1 MRARDLVIGID
12 SSTTSCKAIVWNQLG
27 QAVAEGRAALPML
40 KPQPAWHEQPVE
52 SWQRAAQKA
61 LRQATAQIDTQR
73 LAGLCITTQ
82 RETFALATAEGTPLG
97 NALLWM
103 DERARDTVAEIDR
116 VYGKQ
121 RFHQETG
128 KPLSANLS
136 TAKLAWLKF
145 HHPEWFSGPAPLML
159 DVHASLAHFL
169 TGRFVTSWG
178 CADPM
183 GMFDMRQN
191 DWHAEMI
198 AAMGLEHV
206 LLPEAL
212 PVGTLAGAV
221 TQAAARKTG
230 LPASLPIFA
239 GLGDGQAAGLGV
251 CTVQPGE
258 AFLNLGTA
266 VVSGAFSS
274 NYRVDPAFRTHYGGV
289 PGSYDLETVL
299 LGGTYTITWFMENFA
314 ALQGTKRPTV
324 EMMEAA
330 AAQIPPGADG
340 LVLVP
345 YWNSAMNPYWDASA
359 SGIVVGWRGIH
370 SPAHLY
376 RAILEGIALE
386 QHLATQGVENALG
399 RPIDRFIAVG
409 GGARSPLWRQ
419 IIADVTG
426 KPVYRAE
433 TTEASALGAGILAA
447 AGAGLYPDVLSA
459 AQSMTRID
467 ANPEHPNPNRHT
479 FYSRLYEEVYQ
490 PLFPTLQPAL
500 QRLAH
505 LAGDKGL

>member
-1 MRARDLVIGID
+1 MPSRDLVIGID
-12 SSTTSCKAIVWNQLG
+12 SSTTACKAIVWDQRG
-27 QAVAEGRAALPML
+27 QAVAVGRAALPML
-40 KPQPAWHEQPVE
+40 KPQPAWHEQPVD

-61 LRQATAQIDTQR
+61 LRQVTAQIDTQR

-82 RETFALATAEGTPLG
+82 RETFALAAGDGAPIG

-103 DERARDTVAEIDR
+103 DERARDMVPEIDR
-116 VYGKQ
+116 IYGKQ
-121 RFHQETG
+121 AFHQETG

-136 TAKLAWLKF
+136 TAKLAWMKA
-145 HHPEWFSGPAPLML
+145 HYPDWFIDPPLVL

-183 GMFDMRQN
+183 GLFDMRSN
-191 DWHAEMI
+191 TWHSQMI
-198 AAMGLEHV
+198 LSLGLGS
-206 LLPEAL
+206 LSFPEAL
-212 PVGTLAGAV
+212 PVGALAGTV
-221 TQAAARKTG
+221 TRAAARKTG
-230 LPASLPIFA
+230 LPAGLPLFA

-266 VVSGAFSS
+266 VVSGAFSPD
-274 NYRVDPAFRTHYGGV
+274 YRVDPAFRTHYAGV

-314 ALQGTKRPTV
+314 AAHKTRKPTV
-324 EMMEAA
+324 EIMEVA
-330 AAQIPPGADG
+330 AAQIPPGAQG

-370 SPAHLY
+370 GPAHLY

-386 QHLATQGVENALG
+386 QRLATQGVENALG
-399 RPIDRFIAVG
+399 CPIQRYIAVG
-409 GGARSPLWRQ
+409 GGARSSLWRQ

-447 AGAGLYPDVLSA
+447 AGAGLYPDVLTA
-459 AQSMTRID
+459 AQSMTSIHPD
-467 ANPEHPNPNRHT
+467 PELPDPARHT

-500 QRLAH
+500 QLLAH
-505 LAGDKGL
+505 LTADEGI

>member
-1 MRARDLVIGID
+1 MPARDLVIGID
-12 SSTTSCKAIVWNQLG
+12 SSTTAVKAIVWDRHG
-27 QAVAEGRAALPML
+27 QAMAMGRAPLPML
-40 KPQPAWHEQPVE
+40 KPQPTWHEQPVE

-61 LRQATAQIDTQR
+61 LRQAVAQIDAQR

-82 RETFALATAEGTPLG
+82 RETFALAAQDGAPLSH
-97 NALLWM
+97 ALLWM
-103 DERARDTVAEIDR
+103 DERARDSLGEIDR
-116 VYGKQ
+116 RYGKE
-121 RFHQETG
+121 RFHHETG

-136 TAKLAWLKF
+136 IAKLVWLKA
-145 HHPEWFSGPAPLML
+145 HHPEWFNTPPLVL

-169 TGRFVTSWG
+169 TGRFATSWG

-183 GMFDMRQN
+183 GLFDMRRGV
-191 DWHAEMI
+191 WHSEMI
-198 AAMGLEHV
+198 AALGLGDV
-206 LLPEAL
+206 VFPDAL
-212 PVGTLAGAV
+212 PVGAPAGQV
-221 TQAAARKTG
+221 TRAAARKTG
-230 LPASLPIFA
+230 LSVGLPLFA

-274 NYRVDPAFRTHYGGV
+274 HYRVDPAFRTHYGGL

-314 ALQGTKRPTV
+314 PTRNTKTIPV
-324 EMMEAA
+324 EMMEAEA
-330 AAQIPPGADG
+330 AKIPPGAHG

-370 SPAHLY
+370 GRAHLY

-386 QHLATQGVENALG
+386 QRLATQGVENALG

-433 TTEASALGAGILAA
+433 APEASALGAGILAA
-447 AGAGLYPDVLSA
+447 AGSGLFPDVLSA
-459 AQSMTRID
+459 AQAMTRI
-467 ANPEHPNPNRHT
+467 HPNPDQPDPTRHA
-479 FYSRLYEEVYQ
+479 FYTRLYEEVYQ

-500 QRLAH
+500 QRLARISE
-505 LAGDKGL
+505 G